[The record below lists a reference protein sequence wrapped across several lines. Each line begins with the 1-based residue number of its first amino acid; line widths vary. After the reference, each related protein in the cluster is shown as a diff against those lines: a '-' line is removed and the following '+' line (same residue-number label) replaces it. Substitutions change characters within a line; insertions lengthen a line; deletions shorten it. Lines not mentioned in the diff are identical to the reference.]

1 VRYLDSSVVLAE
13 LFVEKRRPPE
23 ALWSD
28 SLVSSRLLVYE
39 VWAKLH
45 ARGLGEALG
54 EQARALLGGLALL
67 EMEPSVLARALEPFP
82 RPVRA
87 LDAMH
92 LATADFLRRRGADVS
107 VATYDARLSEAASEM
122 GFELYRLEEH
132 HSSR

>member
-1 VRYLDSSVVLAE
+1 MRYLDSSVVLAE

-23 ALWSD
+23 ILWKD

-45 ARGLGEALG
+45 ARGLGGELG
-54 EQARALLGGLALL
+54 EQARSLIASLALL

-82 RPVRA
+82 RPIRA

-92 LATADFLRRRGADVS
+92 LATADFLRSGGADVS
-107 VATYDARLSEAASEM
+107 VASYDARMRGAASEM
-122 GFELYRLEEH
+122 GFELYVLEGQEH
-132 HSSR
+132 QG